1 MFAQIIQFII
11 MPVVWIPIVAILG
24 FLGYRNYKKLN
35 RLKVLNVDSV
45 LLMLEIPRTN
55 DKKELAAEQLFAS
68 LHGILRDKAELKN
81 SNGVQEH
88 LSFEIVSTGGQIR
101 FYVWVP
107 KILQN
112 FVEGQIYAQ
121 YPTVQIYKMP
131 DDYVDDRA
139 KYPVVYS
146 AELTLTENE
155 ALPIK
160 TFENF
165 EVDPLAGITGTLAK
179 LNPDN
184 SEELWIQI
192 LTRPVADDWRKKT
205 TDKWIRK
212 IKSGHK
218 LFGGNSSSGIDW
230 TWIIEILGAFFRPP
244 TGGTNGDKAPELSE
258 RDKTRITKAEEKATK
273 LGYEVKIRLAYL
285 GNDQT
290 NAKLN
295 MQALVGTFKQY
306 NSTNLNG
313 FRLTGGSFK
322 TEDLDAYKMR
332 QFQDRGFILNVSEL
346 ASVYHLPHTSVETP
360 NIVWASSK
368 TAEPPAKLPLITG
381 EPAHDENIS
390 AFGLT
395 NFRGINHQ
403 FGMYRRDRSR
413 HVYIIGQTGAGKS
426 GMLEL
431 FALSD
436 VFYNQGYCII
446 DPHGDFAINNLRF
459 VPESRIN
466 DVIYFNPADTAYP
479 VAFNPLEISDPSRKP
494 NVCSEVIGVLKRMFG
509 DSWGPRLEHI
519 LRHTILALLDRPET
533 TLLDI
538 SRLLTDKD
546 FRKETLDYCTDV
558 TVLQFWKHEFG
569 QWNEKQVNESI
580 APVLNKVGAFTANP
594 IIRNIIGQPK
604 SSFDVRK
611 IMDEGKILV
620 VNLSKGLIGEDN
632 AGILGAFLV
641 TKVQLAAMSRSDIP
655 DVADRRPFY
664 LYVDEFQNF
673 ATDSFAVILSEAR
686 KYGLNLTVANQY
698 TSQMTDS
705 VRDAV
710 FGNVGTTISFRV
722 SADDAPILAKQF
734 EPTFEATDLL
744 QLNNRHFVISMII
757 NGEKVPAFSATTLA
771 LPTTPQDNFDKIVE
785 ISRQG
790 YARRREDVENEIRA
804 TIEQSEKYKKELSD
818 SGRAAGSAGSVE
830 NHISNSYTVRPSNF
844 AVQSAGNYGGNRIK
858 SEQKPNFQYVP
869 TPQSDFRKLKMSPN
883 TAEGKERMG
892 LKDLGQ
898 LVQQSAQSAP
908 EKPRTAE
915 KPQIILPKPGNQ
927 DTEKT
932 KKPGF
937 NSKSTK
943 KPSFNKNRNHTKP
956 NTKNAS
962 NEPSSAAHS
971 NTDSEISIQH

>member
-1 MFAQIIQFII
+1 MLAAIINFIL
-11 MPVVWIPIVAILG
+11 MPIVWVPIVGVLG
-24 FLGYRNYKKLN
+24 FLTYKNYKKLN
-35 RLKVLNVDSV
+35 KLKVLNVDSV

-68 LHGILRDKAELKN
+68 LHGILRDKTELRN
-81 SNGVQEH
+81 SGGVQEH

-101 FYVWVP
+101 FFVWTP
-107 KILQN
+107 KVLQS

-121 YPTVQIYKMP
+121 YPTVQIYRVKE
-131 DDYVDDRA
+131 DYVDKR
-139 KYPVVYS
+139 KEHPVCYS
-146 AELTLTENE
+146 SEIVLTENE
-155 ALPIK
+155 VLPIK

-179 LNPDN
+179 LDPDKK
-184 SEELWIQI
+184 EELWIQI
-192 LTRPVADDWRKKT
+192 LIRPIPDDWHKST
-205 TDKWIRK
+205 TDKWVEK
-212 IKSGHK
+212 VKSGQK
-218 LFGGNSSSGIDW
+218 SFRLLGIDW
-230 TWIIEILGAFFRPP
+230 VWLITAIGALFRPP
-244 TGGTNGDKAPELSE
+244 EGGTEAPVKVELSE
-258 RDKTRITKAEEKATK
+258 RAKTQVEKAEEKATK

-285 GNDQT
+285 GDDQMD
-290 NAKLN
+290 AKLN

-313 FRLTGGSFK
+313 FKSVGGTFDSSA
-322 TEDLDAYKMR
+322 LDAYKMR
-332 QFQDRGFILNVSEL
+332 QMGSHGFILNISEL

-360 NIVWASSK
+360 NIVWATSK
-368 TAEPPAKLPLITG
+368 TAEPPAQLPLITG
-381 EPAHDENIS
+381 NAANDENIS

-403 FGMYRRDRSR
+403 FGLQRIDRSR

-431 FALSD
+431 LALSD

-459 VPESRIN
+459 IPEKRIK
-466 DVIYFNPADTAYP
+466 DVVYFNPADTQYP
-479 VAFNPLEISDPSRKP
+479 VAFNPLELSDPARKP
-494 NVCSEVIGVLKRMFG
+494 NVTSEVIGVLKRMFG

-519 LRHTILALLDRPET
+519 LRYTLLALLDRPET

-538 SRLLTDKD
+538 SRMLTDKD
-546 FRKETLDYCTDV
+546 FRKETLDYCKDV

-569 QWNEKQVNESI
+569 QWNDKQVNESI

-604 SSFDVRK
+604 SSFDVRR

-698 TSQMTDS
+698 ISQMTDT

-722 SADDAPILAKQF
+722 SADDAPLLVKQF
-734 EPTFEATDLL
+734 EPTFEAQDLL
-744 QLNNRHFVISMII
+744 QMNNRNFVISMII
-757 NGEKVPAFSATTLA
+757 NGEKVPAFSATTLSI
-771 LPTTPQDNFDKIVE
+771 PNTPKDNFEAIVASSRMKYSRPRAEVEAE
-785 ISRQG
+785 IK
-790 YARRREDVENEIRA
+790 E

-818 SGRAAGSAGSVE
+818 SGREAGLKGAANKEQGSTPVKEQGITVE
-830 NHISNSYTVRPSNF
+830 KKGY
-844 AVQSAGNYGGNRIK
+844 A
-858 SEQKPNFQYVP
+858 FQASP
-869 TPQSDFRKLKMSPN
+869 KSDFKKLKLSPN
-883 TAEGKERMG
+883 AAENKENRPG
-892 LKDLGQ
+892 LKDLGK
-898 LVQQSAQSAP
+898 LVAEKQTP
-908 EKPRTAE
+908 EKGNESHE
-915 KPQIILPKPGNQ
+915 KQGNDSQ
-927 DTEKT
+927 KQGNTLNKHR
-932 KKPGF
+932 KKHH
-937 NSKSTK
+937 
-943 KPSFNKNRNHTKP
+943 R
-956 NTKNAS
+956 
-962 NEPSSAAHS
+962 
-971 NTDSEISIQH
+971 

>member
-1 MFAQIIQFII
+1 MGIIEFILKPI
-11 MPVVWIPIVAILG
+11 VWIPVVLIL
-24 FLGYRNYKKLN
+24 LYLTYRNYKKINKLN
-35 RLKVLNVDSV
+35 VLNVDSV

-68 LHGILRDKAELKN
+68 LHGILRDASELKN
-81 SNGVQEH
+81 SGGVQEH

-121 YPTVQIYKMP
+121 YPTVQIYKMKE
-131 DDYVDDRA
+131 DYVDKRGN
-139 KYPVVYS
+139 YPLAYTT
-146 AELTLTENE
+146 ELVLTEDQ

-179 LNPDN
+179 LSPEGG
-184 SEELWIQI
+184 EELWVQI
-192 LTRPVADDWRKKT
+192 LTRPVSDDWHKSTDSWISDVKTGKK
-205 TDKWIRK
+205 
-212 IKSGHK
+212 GLK
-218 LFGGNSSSGIDW
+218 LFGLIDTKW
-230 TWIIEILGAFFRPP
+230 LSEVWHALSTPP
-244 TGGTNGDKAPELSE
+244 EGGTSEPAKVELSE
-258 RDKTRITKAEEKATK
+258 RDKTRIAKAEEKATK

-285 GNDQT
+285 GSSDID
-290 NAKLN
+290 AKLN

-313 FRLTGGSFK
+313 FKPLGGSF
-322 TEDLDAYKMR
+322 EPVALDEYKLR
-332 QFQDRGFILNVSEL
+332 SFADSGFVLNISEL

-360 NIVWASSK
+360 NIVWATSK
-368 TAEPPAKLPLITG
+368 TAEPPANLPLITG
-381 EPAHDENIS
+381 RPADDENVS

-403 FGMYRRDRSR
+403 FGLTRRDRSR

-426 GMLEL
+426 GLLEL
-431 FALSD
+431 LALSD
-436 VFYNQGYCII
+436 IYYDQGYCII
-446 DPHGDFAINNLRF
+446 DPHGDFATDNLSF
-459 VPESRIN
+459 VPENRIK
-466 DVIYFNPADTAYP
+466 DVVYFNPADVEFP
-479 VAFNPLEISDPSRKP
+479 VAFNPLELSDPARKP

-509 DSWGPRLEHI
+509 ESWGPRLEHI
-519 LRHTILALLDRPET
+519 LRYTILALLDRPET

-538 SRLLTDKD
+538 SRMLTDKD
-546 FRKETLDYCTDV
+546 FRKETLEYCRDV

-594 IIRNIIGQPK
+594 IIRNIVGQPH
-604 SSFDVRK
+604 SSFDIRR

-641 TKVQLAAMSRSDIP
+641 TKIQLAAMSRSDIP
-655 DVADRRPFY
+655 DIKDRRPFY

-698 TSQMTDS
+698 ISQMTEN

-734 EPTFEATDLL
+734 EPTFDASDII
-744 QLNNRHFVISMII
+744 QMNNRHFIISMII
-757 NGEKVPAFSATTLA
+757 GGEKVPAFSATTLNI
-771 LPTTPQDNFDKIVE
+771 PKSPVDNMDAIITHSRTNYSRPRAAVE
-785 ISRQG
+785 ADI
-790 YARRREDVENEIRA
+790 RE
-804 TIEQSEKYKKELSD
+804 TIEQSEKYKTELSD
-818 SGRAAGSAGSVE
+818 SGRHASTPVSASQPKKKFEYTPQLDFKKQKISPNAAEGKTDRLSLKDLARLAAEKSAEKQEKSAEKTPE
-830 NHISNSYTVRPSNF
+830 NKKPENKPSEAPRRPEKKQT
-844 AVQSAGNYGGNRIK
+844 A
-858 SEQKPNFQYVP
+858 YVP
-869 TPQSDFRKLKMSPN
+869 TSKGKTAPSPLSARN
-883 TAEGKERMG
+883 TA
-892 LKDLGQ
+892 
-898 LVQQSAQSAP
+898 
-908 EKPRTAE
+908 
-915 KPQIILPKPGNQ
+915 
-927 DTEKT
+927 
-932 KKPGF
+932 
-937 NSKSTK
+937 NSKPATTPYSSRPHSYESPDFDK
-943 KPSFNKNRNHTKP
+943 KDDHLMNITH
-956 NTKNAS
+956 
-962 NEPSSAAHS
+962 
-971 NTDSEISIQH
+971 

>member
-1 MFAQIIQFII
+1 MLTALVQFLIQPF
-11 MPVVWIPIVAILG
+11 VWIPVVAILG
-24 FLGYRNYKKLN
+24 FLSYRNYRKLN
-35 RLKVLNVDSV
+35 HLKVLNVDSV

-68 LHGILRDKAELKN
+68 LHGILRDKVELQGT
-81 SNGVQEH
+81 NGIQEH

-107 KILQN
+107 KSLQN

-121 YPTVQIYKMP
+121 YPTVQIYRMN
-131 DDYVDDRA
+131 DDYVDNRE
-139 KYPVVYS
+139 KYPVIYE

-165 EVDPLAGITGTLAK
+165 EVDPLAGVTGTLAK

-192 LTRPVADDWRKKT
+192 LTRPIPDDWHKKT
-205 TDKWIRK
+205 TDRWVRK
-212 IKSGHK
+212 VKSGSRM
-218 LFGGNSSSGIDW
+218 FATGGIDW
-230 TWIIEILGAFFRPP
+230 TWLITALGALITPP
-244 TGGTNGDKAPELSE
+244 AGGEGGEKKELSE
-258 RDKTRITKAEEKATK
+258 RDKTRIAKAEEKATK

-313 FRLTGGSFK
+313 FKLTGGSFRQ
-322 TEDLDAYKMR
+322 EELDKYKLR
-332 QFQDRGFILNVSEL
+332 EFKESGFILNISEL

-381 EPAHDENIS
+381 HPDEDKDVS

-403 FGMYRRDRSR
+403 FGMLRRDRSR

-459 VPESRIN
+459 VPESRIS
-466 DVIYFNPADTAYP
+466 DVVYFNPADVDYP
-479 VAFNPLEISDPSRKP
+479 VAFNPLELSDPSRKP

-519 LRHTILALLDRPET
+519 LRYTLLALLDRPET

-538 SRLLTDKD
+538 SRILTDKD
-546 FRKETLDYCTDV
+546 FRKETLDYCKDV

-611 IMDEGKILV
+611 IMDEGKILA

-632 AGILGAFLV
+632 AAILGAFLV

-655 DVADRRPFY
+655 NVADRRPFY

-698 TSQMTDS
+698 ISQMTDS

-734 EPTFEATDLL
+734 EPTFDQSDLI
-744 QLNNRHFVISMII
+744 QMNNRNFVISMII
-757 NGEKVPAFSATTLA
+757 NGEKVPAFSATTLS
-771 LPTTPQDNFDKIVE
+771 LPTTPQDNFDQIVE
-785 ISRQG
+785 SSRKL
-790 YARRREDVENEIRA
+790 YARDRAEVEAEIRE

-818 SGRAAGSAGSVE
+818 SGRLAGEQQGTTE
-830 NHISNSYTVRPSNF
+830 GKNHLSFQFAPSP
-844 AVQSAGNYGGNRIK
+844 S
-858 SEQKPNFQYVP
+858 
-869 TPQSDFRKLKMSPN
+869 PQADFRKMKLSPN
-883 TAEGKERMG
+883 AAEGKERLS
-892 LKDLGQ
+892 LKDLGK
-898 LVQQSAQSAP
+898 L
-908 EKPRTAE
+908 TAE
-915 KPQIILPKPGNQ
+915 MADDKQSEASPESTVASDKGNNNAPKHTNKPGKFN
-927 DTEKT
+927 K
-932 KKPGF
+932 KKPH
-937 NSKSTK
+937 
-943 KPSFNKNRNHTKP
+943 KN
-956 NTKNAS
+956 
-962 NEPSSAAHS
+962 
-971 NTDSEISIQH
+971 

>member
-1 MFAQIIQFII
+1 MLAQIIQFLIQ
-11 MPVVWIPIVAILG
+11 PFVWIPVVAILG
-24 FLGYRNYKKLN
+24 LLSYRNYRKLN
-35 RLKVLNVDSV
+35 HLKVLNVDSV
-45 LLMLEIPRTN
+45 LLMLEIPRAN

-68 LHGILRDKAELKN
+68 LHGILRDKTELK
-81 SNGVQEH
+81 GTGGIQEH

-107 KILQN
+107 KSLQN

-121 YPTVQIYKMP
+121 YPTVQIYRMS
-131 DDYVDDRA
+131 DDYVDNRE
-139 KYPVVYS
+139 KYPVVYE

-192 LTRPVADDWRKKT
+192 LTRPIPDDWHKKT
-205 TDKWIRK
+205 TDRWVRK
-212 IKSGHK
+212 VKSGSK
-218 LFGGNSSSGIDW
+218 AFTTGGIDW
-230 TWIIEILGAFFRPP
+230 TWLVTALGALITPP
-244 TGGTNGDKAPELSE
+244 AGGAGGEKKELSE
-258 RDKTRITKAEEKATK
+258 RDKTRIAKAEEKATK

-313 FRLTGGSFK
+313 FKLTGGSFRQ
-322 TEDLDAYKMR
+322 EELDKYKMR
-332 QFQDRGFILNVSEL
+332 QFKESGFILNISEL

-381 EPAHDENIS
+381 HPDQDKDVS

-403 FGMYRRDRSR
+403 FGMLRKDRSR

-466 DVIYFNPADTAYP
+466 DVVYFNPADVDYP
-479 VAFNPLEISDPSRKP
+479 VAFNPLELSDPSRKP

-519 LRHTILALLDRPET
+519 LRYTLLALLDRPET

-538 SRLLTDKD
+538 SRILTDKD
-546 FRKETLDYCTDV
+546 FRKETLDYCKDV

-611 IMDEGKILV
+611 IMDEGKILA

-632 AGILGAFLV
+632 AAILGAFLV

-655 DVADRRPFY
+655 DVKDRRPFY

-698 TSQMTDS
+698 ISQMTDS

-734 EPTFEATDLL
+734 EPTFDQSDLI
-744 QLNNRHFVISMII
+744 QMNNRNFVISMII
-757 NGEKVPAFSATTLA
+757 NGEKVPAFSATTLS

-785 ISRQG
+785 SSRKI
-790 YARRREDVENEIRA
+790 YARDRSVVEGEIRE

-818 SGRAAGSAGSVE
+818 SGRQAGEQGSME
-830 NHISNSYTVRPSNF
+830 GSNGNGSTAPASKLTFQF
-844 AVQSAGNYGGNRIK
+844 APAS
-858 SEQKPNFQYVP
+858 
-869 TPQSDFRKLKMSPN
+869 PQADFRKMKLSPN
-883 TAEGKERMG
+883 AAEGKERMG
-892 LKDLGQ
+892 LKDLGK
-898 LVQQSAQSAP
+898 LA
-908 EKPRTAE
+908 AE
-915 KPQIILPKPGNQ
+915 NS
-927 DTEKT
+927 TEKT
-932 KKPGF
+932 
-937 NSKSTK
+937 STEGNTTK
-943 KPSFNKNRNHTKP
+943 SFNKNNKSSFNKKKGSFNNKP
-956 NTKNAS
+956 Q
-962 NEPSSAAHS
+962 
-971 NTDSEISIQH
+971 QH